1 MSDLLIEHSFT
12 CPHCWAAISTL
23 VDLSVPEQEYVEDC
37 EVCCRPILIRCSAV
51 GGVLLG
57 FEVEAD

>member
-1 MSDLLIEHSFT
+1 MHELLLEHPFT

-37 EVCCRPILIRCSAV
+37 EVCCRPILIRCSAA
-51 GGVLLG
+51 GGELLG
-57 FEVEAD
+57 FEAEAD